1 MGILQLALWRPKP
14 SSIQPQPGWIFTDG
28 CVMPISAAC
37 GRATALKEALKNYLG
52 CQDMVKNPLKRLIY
66 YLLSAL

>member
-1 MGILQLALWRPKP
+1 
-14 SSIQPQPGWIFTDG
+14 
-28 CVMPISAAC
+28 MPISAAC

-66 YLLSAL
+66 YLSAL